1 LQSLIGNLHSGIELP
16 GWRNWQ
22 TRQTLP
28 SFARHLPCFRQCRS
42 LRGWKSLF
50 RMAIAGSPLL
60 ARRVRSKLLSWPPR
74 VRPSRRPQGGILAL
88 TTTDAARLTIVCP
101 QNCSNCFGL
110 PIRVDGPARQ
120 NNCADARE
128 ISHMNTSSS

>member
-1 LQSLIGNLHSGIELP
+1 MEELISNGHCWFSASC
-16 GWRNWQ
+16 
-22 TRQTLP
+22 T
-28 SFARHLPCFRQCRS
+28 S
-42 LRGWKSLF
+42 
-50 RMAIAGSPLL
+50 SPLKASL
-60 ARRVRSKLLSWPPR
+60 VATACAPVTTTTGRHP
-74 VRPSRRPQGGILAL
+74 AL
-88 TTTDAARLTIVCP
+88 TTTDAARLTNVCP